1 MTPTPG
7 GFDRPPS
14 RAETALLWVQ
24 TLCYTIVAVA
34 MILLVAL
41 FWSDLK
47 QQQRSHDR
55 QDLELKELLRENR
68 TLLHDH
74 EQQRLAHDRL
84 LRQP

>member
-1 MTPTPG
+1 MATPSG
-7 GFDRPPS
+7 CDRPPN
-14 RAETALLWVQ
+14 RAETALLWAQ
-24 TLCYTIVAVA
+24 TLCYTIVAIA

-47 QQQRSHDR
+47 RQERYHDR
-55 QDLELKELLRENR
+55 QDKQLEESLKESRSLLK
-68 TLLHDH
+68 DH